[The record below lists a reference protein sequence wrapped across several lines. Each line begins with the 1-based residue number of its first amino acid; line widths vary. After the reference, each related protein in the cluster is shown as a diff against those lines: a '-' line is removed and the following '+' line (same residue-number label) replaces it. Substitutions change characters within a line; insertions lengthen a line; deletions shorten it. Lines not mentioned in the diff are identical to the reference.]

1 MLITVR
7 RRDNPQSPIKE
18 PANSSTSKAVCF
30 NHLQGRCL
38 LGARCKYS
46 HDAPTGT
53 SASSSSPRGP
63 SGPSRGR
70 DDTTQKRP
78 ERDPIENQL
87 NDLIRMIS
95 SRGELACS
103 QQEHLLSLGNKILNT
118 DLSAVKQ
125 KLIKELAEEGGLRR
139 IKHFV
144 EATYVEDGGLGTM
157 TFWHHC
163 IPFLKIITHGELR
176 SSLVL
181 EKSVGT
187 IYNIIYGHSGERA
200 IPFFRHVVD
209 HLLRIAVG
217 QQPPEFGNAVCS
229 TVSAILMT
237 LNINQSASVQEEFVE
252 IVHDLR
258 KCLRGGSEYVA
269 RGADPE
275 LRRVEQKLR
284 MGEAIPFS
292 QIPQEPKPGTD
303 FTFEVDVDL
312 PGEFSVHGPR
322 HDNDKASITEIRIL
336 PTPIEI
342 LSTMRNEYLPTRNY
356 SAKAHH
362 LRPGI
367 ERILDTQFRLLRED
381 TSGQLRDAVRYL
393 LDARDK
399 NPNKDVK
406 QPNGTQTTIHKN
418 VVLENLQASER
429 DGLQLRVTFD
439 QPQRLVG
446 VKPKPNL
453 MARTAWWDNSR
464 FLQTGALLCLV
475 DQQNGFTF
483 LIVAEREVEE
493 LTDRHHQDPEFT
505 EEREATV
512 RNLSGNPLR
521 ALVTLKLVDAANDV
535 RTIVREYHRQL
546 KFKSQNNYVLPFLV
560 EFPGLLFAS
569 FEPIL
574 RFLQKM
580 SDGTIPFSKLI
591 APEGND
597 PNDHPEADETRD
609 AVIKVPPPLYLM
621 RGNVTLDLSVILKEP
636 SANTQLTHSIE
647 RPCRALDLYTHTT
660 LDKGQCEALLG
671 GLSRELALIQG
682 PPGTGKSY
690 VGLQIVKVLLH
701 NKHKMKM
708 GPIVCVYVELPNSQK
723 KRSH

>member
-1 MLITVR
+1 MVR
-7 RRDNPQSPIKE
+7 RKDNPQSPIQE
-18 PANSSTSKAVCF
+18 PANSNTGKVPGPCF
-30 NHLQGRCL
+30 MHQKGKCTH
-38 LGARCKYS
+38 GARCKFS
-46 HDAPTGT
+46 HDVSVGGGT
-53 SASSSSPRGP
+53 SSSLPLGSPGP
-63 SGPSRGR
+63 SQGR
-70 DDTTQKRP
+70 DDTAQKRP

-87 NDLIRMIS
+87 HALIRMMS
-95 SRGELACS
+95 GRGELGPS
-103 QQEHLLSLGNKILNT
+103 QQEHLLSLGNKILDT

-125 KLIKELAEEGGLRR
+125 KFIKELAEEGGLRCV
-139 IKHFV
+139 KQFV
-144 EATYVEDGGLGTM
+144 EAIYVEKGDLRTM

-163 IPFLKIITHGELR
+163 IPFLKIITHRELR

-200 IPFFRHVVD
+200 IPFFRNVVD
-209 HLLRIAVG
+209 HLLHISAG
-217 QQPPEFGNAVCS
+217 QQPPEFGDAVCS

-237 LNINQSASVQEEFVE
+237 LNINQSASVQAEFVK
-252 IVHDLR
+252 IVQDLR
-258 KCLRGGSEYVA
+258 ICLHRGSEFVA

-284 MGEAIPFS
+284 IAESIPLS
-292 QIPQEPKPGTD
+292 LIPQEPKAGTD

-312 PGEFSVHGPR
+312 PGEFSAHGPR
-322 HDNDKASITEIRIL
+322 HDNDKASIAEIRIL
-336 PTPIEI
+336 PTPAEI
-342 LSTMRNEYLPTRNY
+342 LSTMRNEYLPMRSY
-356 SAKAHH
+356 SARAHH
-362 LRPGI
+362 LPPGI

-393 LDARDK
+393 LAAREK
-399 NPNKDVK
+399 NPNQDVK
-406 QPNGTQTTIHKN
+406 QPNSTQTIIHKN
-418 VVLENLQASER
+418 VVLEHLEASER

-439 QPQRLVG
+439 QPQRLVKA
-446 VKPKPNL
+446 KPKPNVK
-453 MARTAWWDNSR
+453 ARTAWWNSSR

-493 LTDRHHQDPEFT
+493 RKNHHQDSEVT
-505 EEREATV
+505 EEAPV
-512 RNLSGNPLR
+512 RNLSGHPSR

-535 RTIVREYHRQL
+535 RAIVWEYHRQL
-546 KFKSQNNYVLPFLV
+546 KFKSQNNYILPYLV

-574 RFLQKM
+574 HFLQKM

-591 APEGND
+591 APEGNS
-597 PNDHPEADETRD
+597 PNDHPEASETGD

-621 RGNVTLDLSVILKEP
+621 RGNVTLDLSVILKES
-636 SANTQLTHSIE
+636 SANKQLSHSIQ
-647 RPCRALDLYTHTT
+647 RPCSILDLYTYTT

-701 NKHKMKM
+701 NKHKMEM
-708 GPIVCVYVELPNSQK
+708 GPIICV
-723 KRSH
+723 